1 MLNHSSLS
9 RRGTLGCGLA
19 LALALLAGAAQA
31 QSYRLMLQ
39 TRADGSAGS
48 EVFVASYGSYAGF
61 VGSQAAVGGDFS
73 GIDVGAQYQVS
84 GLAYD
89 GQYRLLL
96 STRNDGGPSSEVFVA
111 TYASYADLIASPAA
125 VGGDFSGIDI
135 GSSYEVV
142 AFAYDGKYRLVL
154 QTRTD
159 SGPPGEVF
167 IASYDSFADF
177 VASPAAVGGSFSGI
191 DVGASYKVAGLAY
204 DGQYRL
210 LLTTRAD
217 DFAASEVFVAT
228 YATFDDLV
236 NSPAAVGG
244 DFSGIDIGSAYR
256 VAAFAYE
263 TAPIPEP
270 GTAALFALGLAT
282 TGWIGRR
289 RMSRRSRTAARG
301 RPAGQLSPAAASVPS
316 PPPVRVPSRR

>member
-1 MLNHSSLS
+1 M
-9 RRGTLGCGLA
+9 RVPPTLGRIGPLACGLVLA
-19 LALALLAGAAQA
+19 LAFATGAAQA

-39 TRADGSAGS
+39 TRADSAPPA
-48 EVFVASYGSYAGF
+48 EVFVANYGSYADF
-61 VGSQAAVGGDFS
+61 VASPAAVGGDFS
-73 GIDVGAQYQVS
+73 GIDIGSQYRVS

-96 STRNDGGPSSEVFVA
+96 STRNDGGPPGEVFVA

-142 AFAYDGKYRLVL
+142 AFAYDGRYRLVL
-154 QTRTD
+154 QTRSD

-177 VASPAAVGGSFSGI
+177 VASPAAVGGDFSGI
-191 DVGASYKVAGLAY
+191 DVGASYKIAGLTY

-210 LLTTRAD
+210 LLTTRNDGPAQ
-217 DFAASEVFVAT
+217 SEVFVAT
-228 YATFDDLV
+228 YASFDDLI

-244 DFSGIDIGSAYR
+244 DFSGIDIGTSYR

-263 TAPIPEP
+263 AAPIPEP
-270 GTAALFALGLAT
+270 GTAALFALGLAA
-282 TGWIGRR
+282 TGWVGRR
-289 RMSRRSRTAARG
+289 RIFRR
-301 RPAGQLSPAAASVPS
+301 
-316 PPPVRVPSRR
+316 